1 MDDMFRLAVEA
12 CPAAMI
18 LVDAEGVVRLVNEEC
33 ERMFGYDRARLVGA
47 SVDMLVPIGERDAHR
62 ARRGIFAGHPS
73 KRRMGEGRD
82 LRATRADGCEFP
94 VEIGLTPITD
104 VGVLAFVVDIS
115 ARVEAD
121 RAIRGYTERLEQA
134 NENLARF
141 AHVASHDIQEPL
153 RKIAAFADMLKGA
166 IGASDSA
173 EATYAA
179 DVMAASARHA
189 RRLVQD
195 VLTLATLHET
205 PLERRRVGLAAI
217 VDEVLVTL
225 SQTVAEEG
233 ARVEVDVGETTVDAD
248 PAKAE
253 RLLANLVSNALKYHR
268 PGEPA
273 VVRITAR
280 RAADRAVHLVVADE
294 GVGFPGHRAAE
305 VFAPFRRLH
314 RREDYPG
321 SGIGLAIVKSIADEH
336 GWSIDVEAEVGR
348 GARFDIRLGSPP
360 DGGRGRG
367 GG

>member
-18 LVDAEGVVRLVNEEC
+18 LVDDGGIIRLVNEEC
-33 ERMFGYDRARLVGA
+33 ERLFGYGRGHLVGA
-47 SVDMLVPIGERDAHR
+47 SIDILVPIGARDGHR
-62 ARRGIFAGHPS
+62 ARRASFEGQPS
-73 KRRMGEGRD
+73 KRRMGMGRD
-82 LRATRADGCEFP
+82 LRATRADGREFP
-94 VEIGLTPITD
+94 VEIGLTPIVG

-115 ARVEAD
+115 ARVEAE
-121 RAIRGYTERLEQA
+121 RAIRGYTEQLEQA

-153 RKIAAFADMLKGA
+153 RKIVAFADMLKGA
-166 IGASDSA
+166 LAASDTT

-179 DVMAASARHA
+179 DVMAESARRA

-205 PLERRRVGLAAI
+205 RLERREVRLSAI
-217 VDEVLVTL
+217 VDEVLGAL
-225 SQTVAEEG
+225 SQTIAEEG
-233 ARVEVDVGETTVDAD
+233 ARVEVDVGETAVDAD

-253 RLLANLVSNALKYHR
+253 RLLANLVANALKYHR

-273 VVRITAR
+273 VVRITGR
-280 RAADRAVHLVVADE
+280 RETDGAAHLVVADE
-294 GVGFPGHRAAE
+294 GVGFPAQRAGE
-305 VFAPFRRLH
+305 IFAPFKRLH

-321 SGIGLAIVKSIADEH
+321 TGIGLAIVKSIADEH
-336 GWSIDVEAEVGR
+336 GWSIAVEAAEGK
-348 GARFDIRLGSPP
+348 GARFDVRLGSPA
-360 DGGRGRG
+360 DGAGGRG

>member
-33 ERMFGYDRARLVGA
+33 ERMFGYGRGHLVGA
-47 SVDMLVPIGERDAHR
+47 SVDILVPIGERDGHR

-94 VEIGLTPITD
+94 VEIGLTPIAG
-104 VGVLAFVVDIS
+104 VGVLAFVVDIA
-115 ARVEAD
+115 ARVDAE
-121 RAIRGYTERLEQA
+121 RAIRGYTEQLEQA

-153 RKIAAFADMLKGA
+153 RKIAAFADMLKTA
-166 IGASDSA
+166 LAAADTV

-195 VLTLATLHET
+195 VLALATLHET
-205 PLERRRVGLAAI
+205 PLERRRVRLAAI
-217 VDEVLVTL
+217 VDVVLAAL
-225 SQTVAEEG
+225 SQTIAEEG

-268 PGEPA
+268 PGEAA

-280 RAADRAVHLVVADE
+280 RAADGVVHLAVADE
-294 GVGFPGHRAAE
+294 GVGFPSHRAGE
-305 VFAPFRRLH
+305 IFAPFKRLH
-314 RREDYPG
+314 RREDHPG
-321 SGIGLAIVKSIADEH
+321 TGIGLAIVKSIADDH
-336 GWSIDVEAEVGR
+336 GWSIAVEAAEGK
-348 GARFDIRLGSPP
+348 GARFDVRLGSPP
-360 DGGRGRG
+360 EEGVGRG